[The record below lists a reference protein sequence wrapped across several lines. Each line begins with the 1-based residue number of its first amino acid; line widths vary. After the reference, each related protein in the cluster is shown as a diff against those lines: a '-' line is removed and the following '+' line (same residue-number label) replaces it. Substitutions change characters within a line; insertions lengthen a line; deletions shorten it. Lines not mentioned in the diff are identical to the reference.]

1 MQHILIVDDDPDL
14 LEMITLV
21 LVSQRHKVTTASC
34 GAAVAGALD
43 GPLPDLI
50 LMDIYLGDADGRDLC
65 RQLKDSSA
73 YGHVPVLLYS
83 AGYIQQESIA
93 ASGADD
99 FIAKPFD
106 IYQLRERIDQL
117 ILQSRDAQK
126 KSPVEEQGDMSE
138 GVALV

>member
-50 LMDIYLGDADGRDLC
+50 LMDIYLGDADGWI
-65 RQLKDSSA
+65 SISA
-73 YGHVPVLLYS
+73 MQTAATS
-83 AGYIQQESIA
+83 AVS
-93 ASGADD
+93 
-99 FIAKPFD
+99 
-106 IYQLRERIDQL
+106 
-117 ILQSRDAQK
+117 
-126 KSPVEEQGDMSE
+126 
-138 GVALV
+138 

>member
-43 GPLPDLI
+43 GSLPDLI

-65 RQLKDSSA
+65 RQLKDSFV
-73 YGHVPVLLYS
+73 YGHIPVLLYS
-83 AGYIQQESIA
+83 AGYIQQDSIA

-117 ILQSRDAQK
+117 ILQSKEMQK
-126 KSPVEEQGDMSE
+126 KSPVAEQGDNAES
-138 GVALV
+138 VTLL